1 MTTNK
6 SVSVQQLYY
15 DMNYLEF
22 SLLILSGGEV
32 SVFVLEVTRSLS
44 MILCVCESSSDVL
57 LRLEI
62 ELSELSDSSF
72 LGRLPATKALV
83 AG

>member
-1 MTTNK
+1 M
-6 SVSVQQLYY
+6 QQLYY

-22 SLLILSGGEV
+22 SLLILCGGEV

-44 MILCVCESSSDVL
+44 MILFVCESSSDVR
-57 LRLEI
+57 LRLEM
-62 ELSELSDSSF
+62 ELLESTNSTF
-72 LGRLPATKALV
+72 LGCLPATKALV

>member
-1 MTTNK
+1 M
-6 SVSVQQLYY
+6 
-15 DMNYLEF
+15 LE
-22 SLLILSGGEV
+22 L
-32 SVFVLEVTRSLS
+32 TRSLS
-44 MILCVCESSSDVL
+44 MILLVCASSSDVL
-57 LRLEI
+57 VRLEI

>member
-1 MTTNK
+1 
-6 SVSVQQLYY
+6 
-15 DMNYLEF
+15 MNYLEL
-22 SLLILSGGEV
+22 SLLILCGGDV

-44 MILCVCESSSDVL
+44 MILFECESSSDVL
-57 LRLEI
+57 LRLEM
-62 ELSELSDSSF
+62 ELSELTESMF

>member
-1 MTTNK
+1 MI
-6 SVSVQQLYY
+6 
-15 DMNYLEF
+15 YLEF
-22 SLLILSGGEV
+22 SLLIFCGGEV

-44 MILCVCESSSDVL
+44 MILFVCESSSDVR
-57 LRLEI
+57 LRLEM
-62 ELSELSDSSF
+62 ELSESTNSTF

>member
-1 MTTNK
+1 
-6 SVSVQQLYY
+6 
-15 DMNYLEF
+15 MNYLEF
-22 SLLILSGGEV
+22 SLLILCGGEV

-44 MILCVCESSSDVL
+44 MLVFVCESSSDIL
-57 LRLEI
+57 LRLEM
-62 ELSELSDSSF
+62 ELSELTESMF

>member
-1 MTTNK
+1 MTTN

-22 SLLILSGGEV
+22 SLLILCGGEV

-44 MILCVCESSSDVL
+44 MILFVCESSSDVL
-57 LRLEI
+57 LRLEM
-62 ELSELSDSSF
+62 ELSELTDSMF

>member
-1 MTTNK
+1 MI
-6 SVSVQQLYY
+6 
-15 DMNYLEF
+15 YLEF
-22 SLLILSGGEV
+22 SLLIFCGGEV

-44 MILCVCESSSDVL
+44 MILFVCESSSDV
-57 LRLEI
+57 RLPLEM
-62 ELSELSDSSF
+62 ELSELTDSMF

>member
-1 MTTNK
+1 M
-6 SVSVQQLYY
+6 QQLYY

-22 SLLILSGGEV
+22 SLLILCGGEV

-44 MILCVCESSSDVL
+44 MILFVCESSSDVL